1 MQVVEQPTPPAAI
14 ECLKAGGCD
23 VLFLGI
29 VPSRLNLVDFSPSV
43 FQFDYTYLVPV
54 GSSIQR
60 IADADRPGNRIAIVK
75 SHASA
80 QPLNS
85 LVKQAELVGSELPD
99 DAFDLLRTGKAD
111 AFASPREQLID
122 YSTRLSGSRV
132 LEDAYGINFVGRLA
146 YISEFV
152 EEAKASG
159 LIQRIIDKS
168 GLRGFQVSPP
178 VSASTR

>member
-14 ECLKAGGCD
+14 ECLKASGCD

-132 LEDAYGINFVGRLA
+132 LEDAYGTNFVGRLA

>member
-1 MQVVEQPTPPAAI
+1 
-14 ECLKAGGCD
+14 L
-23 VLFLGI
+23 
-29 VPSRLNLVDFSPSV
+29 
-43 FQFDYTYLVPV
+43 
-54 GSSIQR
+54 
-60 IADADRPGNRIAIVK
+60 
-75 SHASA
+75 
-80 QPLNS
+80 
-85 LVKQAELVGSELPD
+85 
-99 DAFDLLRTGKAD
+99 
-111 AFASPREQLID
+111 PREQLID